1 MYYYIKGRLA
11 HKEDNFVVIDAGGV
25 GYQLYMSLNSIAK
38 IGDIGSDV
46 TVWTYLHIKEG
57 VMDLYGFY
65 TVEEKEMFLQLL
77 SISGIGTKSALS
89 ILSVAPPEKLAL
101 AIITNDYKTIQKAQG
116 VGQKAAQRVV
126 LELADK
132 LKNADL
138 AIENLT
144 EIDTTDNR
152 SEALSALVVLGYSDK
167 EAKQALKTIEPNL
180 ATEDIIK
187 LALKKMM

>member
-11 HKEDNFVVIDAGGV
+11 HKEDNFVVVDAGGV

-38 IGDIGSDV
+38 IGDVGNDV
-46 TVWTYLHIKEG
+46 TVWSYLHIKEG

-65 TVEEKEMFLQLL
+65 TLEEKEMFLQLL

-138 AIENLT
+138 VIEKLP
-144 EIDTTDNR
+144 ELDTTDNR

-167 EAKQALKTIEPNL
+167 EAKAALKTIEPNL